1 MQKYVYS
8 EELYK
13 LINNEVINE
22 NKNKLINY
30 QGCLPGIIREPI
42 LCQERRNVEEKF
54 NRKLIK
60 WRARRK
66 LHINLYG
73 SVDNVFFDYA
83 NLIEL
88 TTFLIRSN
96 GEFNN
101 IINDW
106 DKFDNYIE
114 DFEKKYNVDIFDIIG
129 TMP

>member
-1 MQKYVYS
+1 MLKPLYS
-8 EELYK
+8 EGLYK
-13 LINNEVINE
+13 LIDEDFIND

-30 QGCLPGIIREPI
+30 QGCLPGIIRKPI
-42 LCQERRNVEEKF
+42 LCKERRNVEGEF
-54 NRKLIK
+54 NRNLNK
-60 WRARRK
+60 WRARQK
-66 LHINLYG
+66 LHISLYKT
-73 SVDNVFFDYA
+73 DKIFFDYA

-88 TTFLIRSN
+88 TTFLVRSN

-114 DFEKKYNVDIFDIIG
+114 AFEKKYDVDIFDIIE